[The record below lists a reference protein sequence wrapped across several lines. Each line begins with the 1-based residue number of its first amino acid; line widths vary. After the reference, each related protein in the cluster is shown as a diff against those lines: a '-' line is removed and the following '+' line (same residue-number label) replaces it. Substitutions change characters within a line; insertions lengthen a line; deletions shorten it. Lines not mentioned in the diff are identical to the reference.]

1 MDNSSGSNVNKS
13 VVSKGTTE
21 DVDEES
27 GWTSYFDDF
36 LSKQREEQEQEE
48 QEEEEEEE
56 EDVPEES
63 GSPSLVSDA
72 ASCAVWKKINNNNQL
87 TACPPIS
94 GSISPTT
101 TMPKKL
107 SFKKKRSKD
116 ISRDDSLEDTA
127 SSPANSPKVSSLKQM
142 DLNPRKRDDSTESS
156 VGKGGGGGT
165 DFHSKI
171 ETDERNQMNIDRK
184 INNEYTQLKKRG
196 VCLVPYPC

>member
-13 VVSKGTTE
+13 VVSKGTIE

-36 LSKQREEQEQEE
+36 LSNQEQEQEQEE
-48 QEEEEEEE
+48 QEEEE

-101 TMPKKL
+101 IMPKKL

-127 SSPANSPKVSSLKQM
+127 SSPANSPKVS
-142 DLNPRKRDDSTESS
+142 P
-156 VGKGGGGGT
+156 
-165 DFHSKI
+165 I
-171 ETDERNQMNIDRK
+171 
-184 INNEYTQLKKRG
+184 
-196 VCLVPYPC
+196 

>member
-36 LSKQREEQEQEE
+36 LSNQREEQEQEQE
-48 QEEEEEEE
+48 QEEQEEEEEEEE

-101 TMPKKL
+101 IMPKKL

-127 SSPANSPKVSSLKQM
+127 SSPANSPKVSSLEQM
-142 DLNPRKRDDSTESS
+142 DLNPR
-156 VGKGGGGGT
+156 
-165 DFHSKI
+165 
-171 ETDERNQMNIDRK
+171 
-184 INNEYTQLKKRG
+184 
-196 VCLVPYPC
+196 

>member
-13 VVSKGTTE
+13 VVSKGTIE

-36 LSKQREEQEQEE
+36 LSNQEQEQEQEE
-48 QEEEEEEE
+48 QEEEE

-101 TMPKKL
+101 IMPKKL

-127 SSPANSPKVSSLKQM
+127 SSPANSPKM
-142 DLNPRKRDDSTESS
+142 DLNPRKRDDNTK
-156 VGKGGGGGT
+156 VLGT

-171 ETDERNQMNIDRK
+171 KTDERNQMNIDWK

-196 VCLVPYPC
+196 LCLAPLSMFVNYLG